1 MERALVSLSL
11 LPIPPSPPSFLASL
25 LLKALLRNLSS
36 PLEYPNS
43 VHVAML
49 SFLLLTFSDS
59 PYSTP
64 KLDRN
69 TDGAADSKELFSMD
83 PDELGAL
90 LLNRLRFQ
98 QEHYDKLKEER
109 AHEEIDWKEESRALA
124 RYREQEVQ
132 EELWFTGQQKIA
144 QADHQ
149 QTSHEEGSDNSKLE
163 AHEEIDWKEE
173 SRALAKQWATM
184 SKEEKERYRERRW
197 AWELRPNRKRVG
209 GTSRQTYN
217 GLLDFPAPDIS

>member
-1 MERALVSLSL
+1 
-11 LPIPPSPPSFLASL
+11 
-25 LLKALLRNLSS
+25 
-36 PLEYPNS
+36 
-43 VHVAML
+43 
-49 SFLLLTFSDS
+49 
-59 PYSTP
+59 
-64 KLDRN
+64 
-69 TDGAADSKELFSMD
+69 MD

-90 LLNRLRFQ
+90 LLNRLVSSKGFSHHTPFSRFQ

-124 RYREQEVQ
+124 KQWATMSKEEKERYREQEVQ

-197 AWELRPNRKRVG
+197 AWELRPIGNELEARAGRRITAFSVQLHAL
-209 GTSRQTYN
+209 SRRLLT
-217 GLLDFPAPDIS
+217 GL